1 MTDKTAFEL
10 FIYTYMP
17 LCRLFHGHQNH
28 RKNIAK
34 RKALTKNS
42 TQVFACFRR
51 TIQSPKLSRSPEFF
65 RRDRSFCKSLTK
77 HIHKV
82 SPQSHK
88 GTDVL
93 EDLSSLSSNQSSSFS
108 CSSWTS
114 RQSQSSQLQQQSWQ
128 GSQSSRWP
136 YLTLHVPP
144 EAQCG
149 PQGV

>member
-1 MTDKTAFEL
+1 
-10 FIYTYMP
+10 MP
-17 LCRLFHGHQNH
+17 LCRLLHGHHDH

-42 TQVFACFRR
+42 SRFSHFFAA
-51 TIQSPKLSRSPEFF
+51 QSISKLSRSPEFF
-65 RRDRSFCKSLTK
+65 RRDCKSLTK
-77 HIHKV
+77 YINRV

-93 EDLSSLSSNQSSSFS
+93 EDLSSLSNSRSSSFS

-128 GSQSSRWP
+128 GSQSSHWP
-136 YLTLHVPP
+136 SLTLHAPP
-144 EAQCG
+144 EAQSG
-149 PQGV
+149 LQGV